1 MKTATFG
8 ATALPR
14 EVASVRTT
22 SHILASKFGITE
34 SVTLQTAYQVAIYMI
49 TTIVAIAYYLTRHVF
64 EIIKGGTRK
73 ETEEY
78 GHIPERENGEKA
90 VDNDALEEE
99 SKKIAEEIV
108 VLERRNKEMTEENE
122 ALERENEEREKKKK
136 EIQKEIWRLQR
147 NIGVLKGVR
156 THWRNKRSGRR

>member
-8 ATALPR
+8 ATALPC
-14 EVASVRTT
+14 EDASVKTT
-22 SHILASKFGITE
+22 SHISARKFEITE
-34 SVTLQTAYQVAIYMI
+34 SVTLQTAYQVAIYVI
-49 TTIVAIAYYLTRHVF
+49 ATIVAIVYYLTRHVF

-73 ETEEY
+73 EMEEC
-78 GHIPERENGEKA
+78 GRIPERENGEKA
-90 VDNDALEEE
+90 VDNDALEGE

-108 VLERRNKEMTEENE
+108 VLERRNKEMAEENE
-122 ALERENEEREKKKK
+122 ALERENEEREKENK

-156 THWRNKRSGRR
+156 THWRKKRSGRR